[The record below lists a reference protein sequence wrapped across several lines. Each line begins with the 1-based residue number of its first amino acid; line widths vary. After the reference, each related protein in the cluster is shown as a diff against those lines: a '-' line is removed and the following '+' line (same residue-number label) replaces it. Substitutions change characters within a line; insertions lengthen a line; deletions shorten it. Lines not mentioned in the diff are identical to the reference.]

1 MMQCVA
7 TGRSPGPA
15 VELGVQAAHDA
26 RGARR
31 SLAARIL
38 VGLALLSLP
47 LTLAS
52 SAGGETLGL
61 VKDLSNHYLLRRSQG
76 YLGVD
81 VEPVSPTSES
91 GLKLKN
97 ADGAE
102 IVAVDHD
109 APAGQA
115 GLRTR
120 DVILDLNGKP
130 VGSASRLRRKLREM
144 PPGRFISL
152 VVSRDGALLN
162 MNVQL
167 CDRSKLQQQAW
178 SRHYSVPAPDS
189 GGSAVSS
196 ILKGTRTSS
205 FLGGSVSS
213 SPEVGAYVYPVSAQ
227 LAGYFGV
234 SSGVGLLVDS
244 VENQSPA
251 SRAGL
256 KAGDVILKVDAV
268 QMASLSGWLKVM
280 RSRRGKRVQLTVV
293 RNRQQQIL
301 TMFVGDS
308 KNDGKAQ
315 SMLLE
320 IAAGP
325 GTA

>member
-1 MMQCVA
+1 MMQSKA
-7 TGRSPGPA
+7 TGPSPGPA
-15 VELGVQAAHDA
+15 VELGVPAAQAGFWGRPSLTA
-26 RGARR
+26 RV
-31 SLAARIL
+31 L
-38 VGLALLSLP
+38 VGFTLLSFVG
-47 LTLAS
+47 TDAS
-52 SAGGETLGL
+52 SAGGETLSI
-61 VKDLSNHYLLRRSQG
+61 VKDLSNHYLLRRSPG

-81 VEPVSPTSES
+81 VEPVAPGSVSD
-91 GLKLKN
+91 LKLKN

-109 APAGQA
+109 APAGKA
-115 GLRTR
+115 GLRAR

-130 VGSASRLRRKLREM
+130 VGSASRLRHKLREM
-144 PPGRFISL
+144 PPGRSISL

-162 MNVQL
+162 MSVQL
-167 CDRSKLQQQAW
+167 CDRNKLQQQAW

-189 GGSAVSS
+189 AGSSGSS
-196 ILKGTRTSS
+196 VLKGPGTSA
-205 FLGGSVSS
+205 FLGGSLAG
-213 SPEVGAYVYPVSAQ
+213 SPQVGAYVYPVSAQ
-227 LAGYFGV
+227 LADYFGV
-234 SSGVGLLVDS
+234 SSGSGLLVAS
-244 VENQSPA
+244 VEDQSPA

-268 QMASLSGWLKVM
+268 QMASLNGWMKVM
-280 RSRRGKRVQLTVV
+280 RNRRGKRVQLTVV

-320 IAAGP
+320 MVRP